1 MSPFAVLLRRL
12 TGRERRGAR
21 RKIPASL
28 VAYYWDGAA
37 PTGIPVRD
45 VSVLGLYLETEQRWY
60 PKTMITMRLQTPGLT
75 DKEAG
80 NSIELIGLVIRAGGD
95 GVGFRFVSD
104 HTNGS
109 LSNKA
114 IRNFVDTLEEKSNKM
129 KRNV

>member
-21 RKIPASL
+21 RKTPASL

-37 PTGIPVRD
+37 PTAFPVRD

-60 PKTMITMRLQTPGLT
+60 PRTMVTMRLQEPSLNA
-75 DKEAG
+75 EAG
-80 NSIELIGLVIRAGGD
+80 NSIELIGLVTRAGND

-104 HTNGS
+104 HSNGS
-109 LSNKA
+109 PSNKA
-114 IRNFVDTLEEKSNKM
+114 LKNFVDTLEEKSNKM